1 LKLPKSIGSILLFV
15 SSAALLPGAGLA
27 QVNYGS
33 STTPGSINPLNPNA
47 VTQQQGQNSQMP
59 MPSAMPGANSNQ
71 VLGDQPKELGWDG
84 LAKVLDAIS
93 PSVDTRV
100 PLTPSEVATRIEG
113 LIRADRL
120 PEALA
125 EVEKRLV
132 VEANRA
138 TPGTDV
144 QLMFMQAR
152 LFTEMNRL
160 TEAEAIYQ
168 RMTMRFP
175 ELPEPWNNL
184 AALYVRRDELDQARR
199 ALEQAIMIN
208 PKYAVAQANLGD
220 VQMSLA
226 LRAYQRAAAAGVPG
240 LTPKIR
246 SVKTLIEGSAK

>member
-1 LKLPKSIGSILLFV
+1 MKLPKSIGSILLFV
-15 SSAALLPGAGLA
+15 STAALLPGAGLA

-33 STTPGSINPLNPNA
+33 GVAQGAINPLNPNA
-47 VTQQQGQNSQMP
+47 TMQQPNQNSQMS
-59 MPSAMPGANSNQ
+59 MPSALPDAAANQ

-100 PLTPSEVATRIEG
+100 PLTPSEVTTRIEG

-138 TPGTDV
+138 TLGTDV

-160 TEAEAIYQ
+160 PEAEAIYQ

-220 VQMSLA
+220 VQLSLA

-240 LTPKIR
+240 LNPKIR
-246 SVKTLIEGSAK
+246 SVKSLIEGSAK

>member
-1 LKLPKSIGSILLFV
+1 MKLPKNICSILLAV
-15 SSAALLPGAGLA
+15 STAALLPGAGLA
-27 QVNYGS
+27 QINYGS
-33 STTPGSINPLNPNA
+33 SMNQGVLNPLNPNA
-47 VTQQQGQNSQMP
+47 TTQQPNQNSQMP
-59 MPSAMPGANSNQ
+59 MPSAMPDAAANQ

-100 PLTPSEVATRIEG
+100 PLTPSEVTTRIEG
-113 LIRADRL
+113 LIRADRM
-120 PEALA
+120 PEALV

-132 VEANRA
+132 IEANRA

-184 AALYVRRDELDQARR
+184 AALYVQRDELDQARR

-220 VQMSLA
+220 VQLSLA
-226 LRAYQRAAAAGVPG
+226 LRAYQRAAAAGVAG
-240 LTPKIR
+240 LSPRIR
-246 SVKTLIEGSAK
+246 SVKTLIEASSK

>member
-1 LKLPKSIGSILLFV
+1 MST
-15 SSAALLPGAGLA
+15 AALLPGVGLA

-33 STTPGSINPLNPNA
+33 NINQGALNPLDPNA
-47 VTQQQGQNSQMP
+47 TARKPGQNTQVP
-59 MPSAMPGANSNQ
+59 MPSAMPGAANQ

-84 LAKVLDAIS
+84 LAKVLDALS
-93 PSVDTRV
+93 PAVDTRV
-100 PLTPSEVATRIEG
+100 PLTPSEVTTRIEG

-160 TEAEAIYQ
+160 TEAEVIYQ

-240 LTPKIR
+240 LAPKIR

>member
-15 SSAALLPGAGLA
+15 STAAFLPGAGLA
-27 QVNYGS
+27 QINYGS
-33 STTPGSINPLNPNA
+33 SATSGAINPLNPNA
-47 VTQQQGQNSQMP
+47 VTQQQGQNLQMP
-59 MPSAMPGANSNQ
+59 MPSAIPDAAANQ

-100 PLTPSEVATRIEG
+100 PLTPSEVTTRIEG

-120 PEALA
+120 PEALT

>member
-1 LKLPKSIGSILLFV
+1 MKLPKSIRSMFV
-15 SSAALLPGAGLA
+15 TVSTAALLPWMACA
-27 QVNYGS
+27 QVNYGAGVN
-33 STTPGSINPLNPNA
+33 PGAINPLNANPLP
-47 VTQQQGQNSQMP
+47 TSPSQQSQSP
-59 MPSAMPGANSNQ
+59 MPSAMPDSAASQ
-71 VLGDQPKELGWDG
+71 VLGDKPPEKGWEG
-84 LAKVLDAIS
+84 LANVLEAIA
-93 PSVDTRV
+93 PSVDTRI
-100 PLTPSEVATRIEG
+100 PLSPSEVTTRIEG

-132 VEANRA
+132 IEANRA

-160 TEAEAIYQ
+160 NEAEAIYQ

-226 LRAYQRAAAAGVPG
+226 LRSYQRAAAAGIPG

-246 SVKTLIEGSAK
+246 SVKNILEIPTK

>member
-1 LKLPKSIGSILLFV
+1 MKLPKSIVSLLAAV
-15 SSAALLPGAGLA
+15 STTALMSGAALA
-27 QVNYGS
+27 QLNYNNNVR
-33 STTPGSINPLNPNA
+33 PGSVNPLDSSSSSSN
-47 VTQQQGQNSQMP
+47 QGQSSQMP
-59 MPSAMPGANSNQ
+59 MPSASPDVGPNQ
-71 VLGDQPKELGWDG
+71 VLGDQPRELGWDG

-93 PSVDTRV
+93 PAVDTRV
-100 PLTPSEVATRIEG
+100 PLTPAEVATRIEG
-113 LIRADRL
+113 LIRTERL

-132 VEANRA
+132 AEANRS

-160 TEAEAIYQ
+160 NEAETIYQ

-220 VQMSLA
+220 VQLSLA

-240 LTPKIR
+240 LTPRIR
-246 SVKTLIEGSAK
+246 SVKTLIEAPAK

>member
-1 LKLPKSIGSILLFV
+1 MKLPKSISSILIFV
-15 SSAALLPGAGLA
+15 STAALLPGVSLA
-27 QVNYGS
+27 QVNVGNS
-33 STTPGSINPLNPNA
+33 VNRGSINPLDPNG
-47 VTQQQGQNSQMP
+47 VTQQGVQNPQMQ
-59 MPSAMPGANSNQ
+59 MPSALPDAAANQ

-125 EVEKRLV
+125 EVEKRLI

-160 TEAEAIYQ
+160 NEAEAIYQ

-246 SVKTLIEGSAK
+246 SVKTLIEGSSK

>member
-1 LKLPKSIGSILLFV
+1 MKLPKSIGSILLFA
-15 SSAALLPGAGLA
+15 SSAALLPGVGLA
-27 QVNYGS
+27 QVSYGS
-33 STTPGSINPLNPNA
+33 STTSGSINPLTPNA
-47 VTQQQGQNSQMP
+47 VSQQQGQNSQMP
-59 MPSAMPGANSNQ
+59 MPSAMPGAASNQ

-100 PLTPSEVATRIEG
+100 PLTPSEVTTRIEG

-160 TEAEAIYQ
+160 TEAESIYQ

-240 LTPKIR
+240 LAPKIR

>member
-1 LKLPKSIGSILLFV
+1 V
-15 SSAALLPGAGLA
+15 PGAGLA
-27 QVNYGS
+27 QVNFGS
-33 STTPGSINPLNPNA
+33 GATSGAINPLNPNA

-59 MPSAMPGANSNQ
+59 MPSAIPDAAANQ

-100 PLTPSEVATRIEG
+100 PLTPSEVTTRIEG
-113 LIRADRL
+113 LMRANRL

-246 SVKTLIEGSAK
+246 SVKTLIEGSPK

>member
-1 LKLPKSIGSILLFV
+1 MKLPKSIGSILLFA
-15 SSAALLPGAGLA
+15 SSAALLPGVGLA
-27 QVNYGS
+27 QVSYGS
-33 STTPGSINPLNPNA
+33 STTSGSINPLTPNA
-47 VTQQQGQNSQMP
+47 VSQQQGQNSQMP
-59 MPSAMPGANSNQ
+59 MPSAMPGAASNQ

-100 PLTPSEVATRIEG
+100 PLTPSEVTTRIEG

-120 PEALA
+120 PDALA

-160 TEAEAIYQ
+160 TEAESIYQ

-240 LTPKIR
+240 LAPKIR
-246 SVKTLIEGSAK
+246 SVKTLIEGPAK

>member
-1 LKLPKSIGSILLFV
+1 LKLPKSLFSALLFV
-15 SSAALLPGAGLA
+15 STAALAPTAALA
-27 QVNYGS
+27 QLNYGS
-33 STTPGSINPLNPNA
+33 GATSGVINPLNPSA
-47 VTQQQGQNSQMP
+47 ATQQPGQNSQTQ
-59 MPSAMPGANSNQ
+59 MPSAMPDAAANQ

-93 PSVDTRV
+93 PPVDTRI
-100 PLTPSEVATRIEG
+100 PLSPSEVTTRIEG

-132 VEANRA
+132 IEANRA

-160 TEAEAIYQ
+160 SEAEAIYQ

-184 AALYVRRDELDQARR
+184 AALYVRRGELDQARR

-226 LRAYQRAAAAGVPG
+226 LRAYQRAAAAGVTG
-240 LTPKIR
+240 LNPKIR
-246 SVKTLIEGSAK
+246 SVKTLIEGPAK

>member
-1 LKLPKSIGSILLFV
+1 V
-15 SSAALLPGAGLA
+15 GLA

-33 STTPGSINPLNPNA
+33 STTAGSINPLNPNA

-59 MPSAMPGANSNQ
+59 MPSAMPGTISNQ
-71 VLGDQPKELGWDG
+71 VLGDEPKELGWDG

-100 PLTPSEVATRIEG
+100 PLTPSQVATRIEG

-138 TPGTDV
+138 TPGADV

>member
-1 LKLPKSIGSILLFV
+1 MST
-15 SSAALLPGAGLA
+15 AALLPGVGLA
-27 QVNYGS
+27 QINYGNS
-33 STTPGSINPLNPNA
+33 VNQGTLNPLNPNA
-47 VTQQQGQNSQMP
+47 TAQQQNQNSQMP
-59 MPSAMPGANSNQ
+59 MPSAMPDPAANQ
-71 VLGDQPKELGWDG
+71 VLGDQPKELGWNG

-93 PSVDTRV
+93 PSVDTRI
-100 PLTPSEVATRIEG
+100 PLTPSEVTTRIEG

-152 LFTEMNRL
+152 LFTEMKRL

>member
-1 LKLPKSIGSILLFV
+1 MKLPKSIGLILLFV
-15 SSAALLPGAGLA
+15 STAALLPGVGLA
-27 QVNYGS
+27 QLNYGS
-33 STTPGSINPLNPNA
+33 GATAGSINPLNPNA
-47 VTQQQGQNSQMP
+47 VTQQQGQNLQMP
-59 MPSAMPGANSNQ
+59 MPSAIPDAAANQ

-100 PLTPSEVATRIEG
+100 PLTPSEVTTRIEG

-120 PEALA
+120 PEALV

-246 SVKTLIEGSAK
+246 SVKTLIEGPAK

>member
-1 LKLPKSIGSILLFV
+1 LKLPKNLCSILLAV
-15 SSAALLPGAGLA
+15 STAALLPGVGLA

-33 STTPGSINPLNPNA
+33 SMSQGSLNPLNPNS
-47 VTQQQGQNSQMP
+47 TPQQPNQNSQMS
-59 MPSAMPGANSNQ
+59 MPSAIPDGANQ
-71 VLGDQPKELGWDG
+71 VLGDQPRELGWDG

-100 PLTPSEVATRIEG
+100 PLTPSEITTRIEG

-125 EVEKRLV
+125 EVEKRLK
-132 VEANRA
+132 VETNRA

-152 LFTEMNRL
+152 LFTELNRL
-160 TEAEAIYQ
+160 TEAETIYQ

-184 AALYVRRDELDQARR
+184 AALYVRRNELDQARR

-208 PKYAVAQANLGD
+208 PQYAVAQANLGD

-246 SVKTLIEGSAK
+246 SVKTLIEGPTK

>member
-1 LKLPKSIGSILLFV
+1 MKLPKSIGSVLLFV
-15 SSAALLPGAGLA
+15 STAALLPGAGLA

-33 STTPGSINPLNPNA
+33 GVAQGAINPLNPSSPM
-47 VTQQQGQNSQMP
+47 QQPNQNRQMP
-59 MPSAMPGANSNQ
+59 MPSAMPDATANQ

-93 PSVDTRV
+93 PPVDTRV
-100 PLTPSEVATRIEG
+100 PLTPSEVTTRIEG

-160 TEAEAIYQ
+160 PEAEAIYQ

-240 LTPKIR
+240 LNPKIR

>member
-1 LKLPKSIGSILLFV
+1 MKLPKITGLFLLIV
-15 SSAALLPGAGLA
+15 STAALLPGAGLA

-33 STTPGSINPLNPNA
+33 TMTPGALNPLNPSA
-47 VTQQQGQNSQMP
+47 ATQQPNQSSQMP
-59 MPSAMPGANSNQ
+59 MPSAIPDAAANQ

-93 PSVDTRV
+93 PSFDTRV
-100 PLTPSEVATRIEG
+100 PLTPPEVTTRIEG
-113 LIRADRL
+113 LIRANRL

>member
-1 LKLPKSIGSILLFV
+1 MKLPKSIGSVLLFV
-15 SSAALLPGAGLA
+15 STAALLPGAGLA

-33 STTPGSINPLNPNA
+33 GVAQGAINPLNPSSPM
-47 VTQQQGQNSQMP
+47 QQPNQNRQMP
-59 MPSAMPGANSNQ
+59 MPSAMPDAAANQ

-93 PSVDTRV
+93 PPVDTRV
-100 PLTPSEVATRIEG
+100 PLTPSEVTTRIEG

-160 TEAEAIYQ
+160 PEAEAIYQ

-240 LTPKIR
+240 LNPKIR
-246 SVKTLIEGSAK
+246 SVKTLIESPAK

>member
-1 LKLPKSIGSILLFV
+1 MKLQKSTLSILVLVGAATFV
-15 SSAALLPGAGLA
+15 PGVALA
-27 QVNYGS
+27 QATYNNSPV
-33 STTPGSINPLNPNA
+33 PGGINPLNANTAGRNP
-47 VTQQQGQNSQMP
+47 TPNSQMP
-59 MPSAMPGANSNQ
+59 MPSALPDAAANQ
-71 VLGDQPKELGWDG
+71 VLGDIPPEKGWEG

-93 PSVDTRV
+93 PPVDTRV
-100 PLTPSEVATRIEG
+100 PLTPSQIATRIEG

-125 EVEKRLV
+125 EVEKRLTI
-132 VEANRA
+132 EANRA

-160 TEAEAIYQ
+160 TEAEATYQ

-184 AALYVRRDELDQARR
+184 AALYVRRDELEQARR

-220 VQMSLA
+220 VQLSLA

-246 SVKTLIEGSAK
+246 SVKNLIEAPLK

>member
-1 LKLPKSIGSILLFV
+1 MKLQKSIFSILVLV
-15 SSAALLPGAGLA
+15 GAATLVPGTALA
-27 QVNYGS
+27 QATYSNSPV
-33 STTPGSINPLNPNA
+33 PGGINPLSNNPAGLNP
-47 VTQQQGQNSQMP
+47 TPNSQMP
-59 MPSAMPGANSNQ
+59 MPSALPDAANQ
-71 VLGDQPKELGWDG
+71 VLGDLPPEKGWDG

-93 PSVDTRV
+93 PAVDTRV
-100 PLTPSEVATRIEG
+100 PLTPSQMATRIEG

-125 EVEKRLV
+125 EVEKRLT
-132 VEANRA
+132 VEASRG

-160 TEAEAIYQ
+160 SEAEATYQ

-184 AALYVRRDELDQARR
+184 AALYVRRDELEQARR

-220 VQMSLA
+220 VQLSLA

-240 LTPKIR
+240 LNPKIR
-246 SVKTLIEGSAK
+246 SVKNLIEAPLK

>member
-1 LKLPKSIGSILLFV
+1 MKLPKNICSILLAV
-15 SSAALLPGAGLA
+15 STAALLPGVGLA
-27 QVNYGS
+27 QVNYG
-33 STTPGSINPLNPNA
+33 GGMNQGGLNPLNPNSQM
-47 VTQQQGQNSQMP
+47 QQPGQNSQMP
-59 MPSAMPGANSNQ
+59 MPSAMPGAAADQ

-100 PLTPSEVATRIEG
+100 PLTPSEVTTRIEG
-113 LIRADRL
+113 LIRVNRL
-120 PEALA
+120 PEALV

-132 VEANRA
+132 IEANRA

-240 LTPKIR
+240 LNPKIR
-246 SVKTLIEGSAK
+246 GVKTLIEGPAK

>member
-1 LKLPKSIGSILLFV
+1 MKLPKSIGSVLLFV
-15 SSAALLPGAGLA
+15 STAALLPGAGLA

-33 STTPGSINPLNPNA
+33 GVAQGAINPLNPSSPM
-47 VTQQQGQNSQMP
+47 QQPNQNRQMP
-59 MPSAMPGANSNQ
+59 MPSAMPDATANQ
-71 VLGDQPKELGWDG
+71 DLGDQPKELGWDG

-93 PSVDTRV
+93 PPVDTRV
-100 PLTPSEVATRIEG
+100 PLTPSEVTTRIEG

-125 EVEKRLV
+125 EVEKRLI

-160 TEAEAIYQ
+160 PEAEAIYQ

-240 LTPKIR
+240 LNPKIR

>member
-15 SSAALLPGAGLA
+15 STAALLPGVGLA

-33 STTPGSINPLNPNA
+33 GTIPGSINPLNPNA
-47 VTQQQGQNSQMP
+47 VTQQQSQNSQMP
-59 MPSAMPGANSNQ
+59 MPSALPGAANQ

-93 PSVDTRV
+93 PSVDTRI
-100 PLTPSEVATRIEG
+100 PLTPSEVTTRIEG

-240 LTPKIR
+240 LNPKIR

>member
-1 LKLPKSIGSILLFV
+1 MKLPKSIGSILLFA
-15 SSAALLPGAGLA
+15 SSAALLPGVGLA
-27 QVNYGS
+27 QVSYGS
-33 STTPGSINPLNPNA
+33 STTSGSINPLTPNA
-47 VTQQQGQNSQMP
+47 VSQQQGQNSQMP
-59 MPSAMPGANSNQ
+59 MPSAMPGAASNQ

-100 PLTPSEVATRIEG
+100 PLTPSEVTTRIEG

-160 TEAEAIYQ
+160 TEAETIYQ

-184 AALYVRRDELDQARR
+184 AALFVQRDELDQARR

>member
-1 LKLPKSIGSILLFV
+1 LKLQKNICSILLAV
-15 SSAALLPGAGLA
+15 STAALLPGIALA
-27 QVNYGS
+27 QVNYGNS
-33 STTPGSINPLNPNA
+33 MTPGVVNPLNPNA
-47 VTQQQGQNSQMP
+47 TMQQPDQNSQMP
-59 MPSAMPGANSNQ
+59 MPSAMPNASGNQ
-71 VLGDQPKELGWDG
+71 VLGDQPRELGWDG
-84 LAKVLDAIS
+84 LAKVLDAIA
-93 PSVDTRV
+93 PSVDTRI
-100 PLTPSEVATRIEG
+100 PLTPSEVTTRIEG
-113 LIRADRL
+113 LIGANRL

-132 VEANRA
+132 IEANRT

-160 TEAEAIYQ
+160 TEAENIYQ

-226 LRAYQRAAAAGVPG
+226 LRAYQRAAAAGIPG
-240 LTPKIR
+240 LTPNIR
-246 SVKTLIEGSAK
+246 SVKTLIEGPAK

>member
-1 LKLPKSIGSILLFV
+1 MQTV
-15 SSAALLPGAGLA
+15 
-27 QVNYGS
+27 
-33 STTPGSINPLNPNA
+33 
-47 VTQQQGQNSQMP
+47 
-59 MPSAMPGANSNQ
+59 
-71 VLGDQPKELGWDG
+71 
-84 LAKVLDAIS
+84 
-93 PSVDTRV
+93 RHR
-100 PLTPSEVATRIEG
+100 LT
-113 LIRADRL
+113 
-120 PEALA
+120 EALA
-125 EVEKRLV
+125 EVEKRLI

-160 TEAEAIYQ
+160 PEAEAIYQ

-240 LTPKIR
+240 LNPKIR

>member
-1 LKLPKSIGSILLFV
+1 MKLPKSIGSILLSV
-15 SSAALLPGAGLA
+15 STAALLPGLGLA

-33 STTPGSINPLNPNA
+33 GINQGVVNPLNPNA
-47 VTQQQGQNSQMP
+47 TVQQSNQNSQMP
-59 MPSAMPGANSNQ
+59 MPSAMPDAAANQ

-160 TEAEAIYQ
+160 PEAEAIYQ

-246 SVKTLIEGSAK
+246 TVKTLIEGPAK

>member
-1 LKLPKSIGSILLFV
+1 M
-15 SSAALLPGAGLA
+15 PGVGLA

-33 STTPGSINPLNPNA
+33 SMTPGAINPLNPSA
-47 VTQQQGQNSQMP
+47 ATQQPSQNSQMP
-59 MPSAMPGANSNQ
+59 MPSAVPDGAANQ

-100 PLTPSEVATRIEG
+100 PLTPSEVTTRIEG

-160 TEAEAIYQ
+160 TEAETIYQ

>member
-1 LKLPKSIGSILLFV
+1 MKLPKSVGSILLSV
-15 SSAALLPGAGLA
+15 STAALLPGLGLA
-27 QVNYGS
+27 QVNFGS
-33 STTPGSINPLNPNA
+33 GMNQGLINPLNPNSA
-47 VTQQQGQNSQMP
+47 TQQHNQNAQTQ
-59 MPSAMPGANSNQ
+59 MPSAMPGAAANQ

-84 LAKVLDAIS
+84 LAKVLDAIA
-93 PSVDTRV
+93 PSVDTRI

-160 TEAEAIYQ
+160 PEAEAIYH

-184 AALYVRRDELDQARR
+184 AALYVRRNELDQARR

-246 SVKTLIEGSAK
+246 TVKTLIEGPAK

>member
-1 LKLPKSIGSILLFV
+1 MKLPKSIGSVLLFV
-15 SSAALLPGAGLA
+15 STAALLPGAGLA

-33 STTPGSINPLNPNA
+33 GVAQGAINPLNPSSPM
-47 VTQQQGQNSQMP
+47 QQPNQNRQMP
-59 MPSAMPGANSNQ
+59 MPSAMPDAAANQ

-93 PSVDTRV
+93 PPVDTRV
-100 PLTPSEVATRIEG
+100 PLTPSEVTTRIEG

-160 TEAEAIYQ
+160 PEAEAIYQ

-240 LTPKIR
+240 LNPKIR
-246 SVKTLIEGSAK
+246 SVKTLIEGPAK